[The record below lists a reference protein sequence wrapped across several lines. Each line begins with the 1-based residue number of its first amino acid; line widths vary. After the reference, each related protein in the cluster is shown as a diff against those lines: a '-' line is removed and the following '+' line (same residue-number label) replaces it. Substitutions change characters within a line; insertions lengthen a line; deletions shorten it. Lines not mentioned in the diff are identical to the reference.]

1 MESNSAGNE
10 YSESSIDARASN
22 ATDSNIVHKEISDSY
37 TNVHD
42 MSNQGNSTNQYETA
56 SSGEL
61 DDKEDT
67 KEQEQKLSFSTTK
80 PVSITVRQLSIASR
94 TKNGTRGL
102 LQKLGFKKE
111 KLSSTDIEN
120 SEDMKPILHSMSF
133 NIPKGTVTA
142 IMGGSGSGKTTLLNA
157 LSHRQSISGSSLAQS
172 GEILFNG
179 QDDIN
184 TIRHAYV
191 IQQDILLPTLTC
203 FETLLYAAELR
214 LPKLTSKESRKILV
228 EEIILELGLKE
239 CRDTMVGD
247 RVHKGLSGGEKRR
260 LSIGIQMMSNPSVL
274 FLDEP
279 TTGLDAF
286 NAFQL
291 CLTLKKLAAKG
302 KTFIISIHQPR
313 SDIFK
318 LFDQVLILSKGKLCY
333 GDSGSEII
341 NYFNN
346 LGYFVPDMT
355 NPADFLVDITSVDNR
370 TPIAEEKTLKLVKLI
385 SEEWKIKM
393 KAIENDS
400 QFEEKILKENDN
412 NIRISDGE
420 GNDMEQVFEKVGKTP
435 FLRELN
441 ILVRRNLKL
450 QFRDPLGYASL
461 LAESILLG
469 LVTGWLFFR
478 PGTSLLG
485 IRTIQGALYIVSSL
499 QVYLLLLYEAFRLC
513 NLDIKIFDRERS
525 EGCVSIFGFLLAR
538 RISKLLTEDA
548 IIPFLYSISTYFMFG
563 LRTDSPVYFFRYWA
577 GNMIFHI
584 NTMSFAMLAAS
595 LSRDVSIASLICN
608 LNFTFQSMANGY
620 FVNAVQMPVYV
631 RWCKYVAYLWYS
643 FGFLISNQFTDFMGD
658 CDPDTGVDQCAAY
671 SGTYI
676 LESLGFWRNW
686 VALPLC
692 VVLAFA
698 IGTYICAGVVLKLKP
713 VDMTLAKEVKTAKV
727 NSVDEDEPDKE
738 GHIELAE
745 ANSVNINAG
754 NDEKPVD
761 LILKDLCL
769 GVDIKSPL
777 NFFKKGEKQYS
788 DHKVILNEVNAVFSS
803 GKLNAIMGPS
813 GSGKSSLLNLI
824 SGRVSSSLMTRY
836 SSSGKVY
843 FNEYAVNDKVI
854 RSICSYVSQDDDNLL
869 SSITVKETLMFAA
882 RLRLSRSG
890 LSYSQIENRVMGIIL
905 KLGLRDCQ
913 NTLIGSELVKGIS
926 GGEKRR
932 VSIGIQLL
940 NDPKVLFLDE
950 PTSGLDSFTASSIL
964 EILENLT
971 KEGKTV
977 IMTIHQPRFD
987 LFNRFGS
994 VLLLAKGGQVGFNG
1008 SPNELVE
1015 YFDKLGYPVPTFT
1028 NAADHVLDIIS
1039 YNMQNEYIE
1048 RQTRKRVGF
1057 LLDNWKTNEGSINRD
1072 PFQESR
1078 GVNEKCLNSIK
1089 ESLGVFGSSY
1099 KTRAS
1104 FYVGLRVLLQRQ
1116 TLCLFRD
1123 LNILIARCTQVVGMG
1138 IILSLFYARLKHSYD
1153 SIQDRLGLVQQIA
1166 SLYFVGFLNNLSSF
1180 LPERDYFYEEY
1191 FDEVVDIPSFFIA
1204 YLIIELPFEI
1214 FSCLVYSVFLV
1225 FVIGLPMTAKVFFS
1239 IFYSSFIIVNAGE
1252 SLGMSFNIMVKHAGF
1267 AVNIISL
1274 FASVATSMAGLIAMD
1289 LDGFLKAIN
1298 WISPSHYGVYIT
1310 ANVVFTSDLHFTCG
1324 PSTMLA
1330 NGECIFATGQDVRDL
1345 YKLNADLAK
1354 LFGLSALIVVI
1365 DRVIS
1370 YLLLKFKLLRI
1381 SVGDFKN
1388 KIGLNNKSNK
1398 LN

>member
-22 ATDSNIVHKEISDSY
+22 ATDSNIAHKEISDSY
-37 TNVHD
+37 TNVHE

-61 DDKEDT
+61 DDKEDM

-157 LSHRQSISGSSLAQS
+157 LSHRQSISGSLAQS

-385 SEEWKIKM
+385 TEEWKIKM

-420 GNDMEQVFEKVGKTP
+420 ENDMEQVFEKVGKTP

-658 CDPDTGVDQCAAY
+658 CDPDTGVDQCSAY

-713 VDMTLAKEVKTAKV
+713 VDTTLAKEVKTAKV

-788 DHKVILNEVNAVFSS
+788 YHKVILNEVNAVFSS

-913 NTLIGSELVKGIS
+913 NTLIGSELVKGVS

-1015 YFDKLGYPVPTFT
+1015 YFNKLGYPVPTFT

-1039 YNMQNEYIE
+1039 YNMQNE
-1048 RQTRKRVGF
+1048 
-1057 LLDNWKTNEGSINRD
+1057 
-1072 PFQESR
+1072 P
-1078 GVNEKCLNSIK
+1078 
-1089 ESLGVFGSSY
+1089 
-1099 KTRAS
+1099 
-1104 FYVGLRVLLQRQ
+1104 
-1116 TLCLFRD
+1116 
-1123 LNILIARCTQVVGMG
+1123 
-1138 IILSLFYARLKHSYD
+1138 
-1153 SIQDRLGLVQQIA
+1153 
-1166 SLYFVGFLNNLSSF
+1166 
-1180 LPERDYFYEEY
+1180 
-1191 FDEVVDIPSFFIA
+1191 
-1204 YLIIELPFEI
+1204 
-1214 FSCLVYSVFLV
+1214 
-1225 FVIGLPMTAKVFFS
+1225 
-1239 IFYSSFIIVNAGE
+1239 
-1252 SLGMSFNIMVKHAGF
+1252 
-1267 AVNIISL
+1267 IS
-1274 FASVATSMAGLIAMD
+1274 
-1289 LDGFLKAIN
+1289 
-1298 WISPSHYGVYIT
+1298 
-1310 ANVVFTSDLHFTCG
+1310 
-1324 PSTMLA
+1324 
-1330 NGECIFATGQDVRDL
+1330 
-1345 YKLNADLAK
+1345 
-1354 LFGLSALIVVI
+1354 
-1365 DRVIS
+1365 
-1370 YLLLKFKLLRI
+1370 RI
-1381 SVGDFKN
+1381 SWR
-1388 KIGLNNKSNK
+1388 
-1398 LN
+1398 